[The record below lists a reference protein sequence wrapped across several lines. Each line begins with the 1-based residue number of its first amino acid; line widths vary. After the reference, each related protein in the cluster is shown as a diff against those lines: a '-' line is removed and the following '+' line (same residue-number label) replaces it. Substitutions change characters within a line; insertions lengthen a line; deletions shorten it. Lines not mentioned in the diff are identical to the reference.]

1 MRVHHAFVLSSAL
14 LLAACASD
22 GTSSP
27 NNPGP
32 SSDSPIESRLVAIT
46 DVSTAVLTAN
56 TVTMRVTVTSALTE
70 NVSGGVCASAVE
82 ARTPSATTW
91 SDVTSAG
98 TVCTLQAALLVP
110 GGTLSMSATADLTK
124 LRAVAGGTGSQVIL
138 RARQS
143 LNGTSATYTL
153 QTTDVVWQL
162 P

>member
-27 NNPGP
+27 SNSG
-32 SSDSPIESRLVAIT
+32 DRKIDARLVAIT
-46 DVSTAVLTAN
+46 DVSSAVLTAN

-70 NVSGGVCASAVE
+70 SVSGGVCASAVE
-82 ARTPSATTW
+82 ARTPSGTAW
-91 SDVTSAG
+91 SDVTSTG

-110 GGTLSMSATADLTK
+110 GGTLSMSATADLAK
-124 LRAVAGGTGSQVIL
+124 LRAVAGGTGGQVIL

-153 QTTDVVWQL
+153 QTADAAWQM